1 MSTPTQHTSD
11 QYSTYHSTGSEM
23 DPYAQAEALP
33 LRRLISWLTSITK
46 PVHKPLLA
54 STAFRFVTLGADVA
68 IFALVG
74 ASIGNA
80 ILGNYHALGI
90 LLPLL
95 VLLAVVK
102 AAAYYLEQLTGHYVA
117 FKALE
122 LLRTATFAS
131 MWPKAPGIVTHSR
144 SGDVLASLTRDVD
157 RIEVVY
163 AHTFAP
169 VVSSVVVPTAAVVLT
184 ATLVDPIMAFGL
196 AIPLAISVFLVPWL
210 GFSASSRATARAL
223 HARRDLAH
231 HITDSVF
238 GREEVASFGRQA
250 ERLQQMDHLSDNV
263 TVLSRPG
270 KRAAGARRGLNLFLL
285 LLAVMWIA
293 VRGVSLGLDV
303 PLVVALVLGAL
314 RLWEGPRGIEDAAG
328 YLDHSFAAARRLWAI
343 AHTPA
348 HTTDGPRDL
357 AQELPA
363 EELGRAGLT
372 ITFDNVSY
380 SYGRGFALNHISFS
394 AHPGKRTVLVGP
406 SGSGKSTVLQLLLRY
421 DDPSSGTISIE
432 GVPAQEFTLDSLRG
446 AVVSVSQK
454 NQVLASSIAENL
466 RLGAP
471 HASEEDLWRAL
482 ALVHLDEE
490 VRAMPAQLDTFV
502 GEDGQALSGGQL
514 QRLCL
519 ARAVLMAPRVLLL
532 DEFTA
537 HLNAELEAQIRADV
551 DAAFPGVTIIE
562 VTHRLEQ
569 IPTDVQVVRFD
580 RGRAAV
586 IQE

>member
-1 MSTPTQHTSD
+1 MSAATTHDKPLNHAV
-11 QYSTYHSTGSEM
+11 

-33 LRRLISWLTSITK
+33 LSKLIGWLTSITK

-54 STAFRFVTLGADVA
+54 STCFRFVTLGGDVA

-74 ASIGNA
+74 GSIGNA
-80 ILGNYHALGI
+80 ILGNYAALRT

-95 VLLAVVK
+95 VVLALVK
-102 AAAYYLEQLTGHYVA
+102 AGAYYLEQLTGHYVA

-131 MWPKAPGIVTHSR
+131 MWPKAPGIVTHAR

-169 VVSSVVVPTAAVVLT
+169 VVSAVVVPTAAVILT
-184 ATLVDPIMAFGL
+184 ATLVDPVMALGL
-196 AIPLAISVFLVPWL
+196 ALALAISVLLVPWL
-210 GFSASSRATARAL
+210 GFGRSSRATACAL
-223 HARRDLAH
+223 KARRDLAH

-238 GREEVASFGRQA
+238 GREEVLSFGRQG
-250 ERLQQMDHLSDNV
+250 ERLAQMDELSDNV
-263 TVLSRPG
+263 TALSRPG
-270 KRAAGARRGLNLFLL
+270 KHAAATRRGLNLFLML
-285 LLAVMWIA
+285 VAVMWIA

-303 PLVVALVLGAL
+303 PLLVALVLGAL
-314 RLWEGPRGIEDAAG
+314 RLWEGPRGIEDAAS

-348 HTTDGPRDL
+348 RTTDGPLDL
-357 AQELPA
+357 AGK
-363 EELGRAGLT
+363 LGAASGREGLAVS
-372 ITFDNVSY
+372 FKNVSY
-380 SYGRGFALNHISFS
+380 SYGRGFALENVNFN
-394 AHPGKRTVLVGP
+394 AEPGKRTVLVGL
-406 SGSGKSTVLQLLLRY
+406 SGSGKSTALQLLLRY
-421 DDPSSGTISIE
+421 DDPTSGAITIE
-432 GVPAQEFTLDSLRG
+432 NTPVTEFTLDSLRR
-446 AVVSVSQK
+446 AVVTVSQK
-454 NQVLASSIAENL
+454 NQVLAASIAENL

-471 HASEEDLWRAL
+471 DASEEDLWRAL

-490 VRAMPAQLDTFV
+490 VRAMPAGLDTFV

-519 ARAVLMAPRVLLL
+519 ARAVLMKPRVLLL

-537 HLNAELEAQIRADV
+537 HLNTELEAQIRADV

-562 VTHRLEQ
+562 VTHRLDH
-569 IPTDVQVVRFD
+569 IPQGARVVRFD
-580 RGRAAV
+580 RGRAQLV
-586 IQE
+586 QG